1 MTIRL
6 LRRYI
11 VKKSSRILAVAGVL
25 LFVFQ
30 TGPVYCGACIPGN
43 CGHGESAFRL
53 AGNDDCHKAVQ
64 TNECCKNKPEKKLR
78 DGEYGVD
85 DCTSCDCS
93 FKVGTENQTSV
104 VLNSSK
110 PSTDLFIFRLLDNFD
125 TFFHP
130 AQYPHRIIYKSEV
143 QCTPIFVLNSTFL
156 I

>member
-1 MTIRL
+1 MIIRL

-11 VKKSSRILAVAGVL
+11 VKKSSRFLAVAGVL

-93 FKVGTENQTSV
+93 FKGKTENRGYQHNNKRKNYGGT
-104 VLNSSK
+104 
-110 PSTDLFIFRLLDNFD
+110 RDNPLYSISRYA
-125 TFFHP
+125 FHRRCI
-130 AQYPHRIIYKSEV
+130 QDVKI
-143 QCTPIFVLNSTFL
+143 
-156 I
+156 